1 MPKPS
6 GLEKERTAVTDFATH
21 DDSTTSPAAPV
32 VAYDEADWVL
42 PDEAGTLRSLTN
54 EDLPYENDAP
64 FNEDDEFSG
73 DDPQAEALSAL
84 PQRVPSYEVVRELNS
99 VLAAA
104 QGRPASELRALIS
117 QIRASSLVLAELP
130 EGIRYVYTGA
140 LEALEFEV
148 ACVSASALID
158 FADVPGLVNNDADV
172 AELVGNILQTALSGK
187 AAQKPAAS
195 FRALAE
201 RIQGSHARRR
211 YLEAVATI
219 DTLAPASVKLA
230 AHEKLIP
237 PTTQISVVRTSGT
250 VSAAELV
257 ERHLA
262 QSSDTLAVCHSS
274 GLRTLDLALTAPGEP
289 LHFIAP
295 GEQVVIAGA
304 TGTGKSSMMVTLARS
319 AAQDEINWGFDET
332 PVIIAHTEE
341 ESLIKIRNLGI
352 LPGQRWHHLA
362 RKVHVT
368 MIGSSRKRLTE
379 MVYDLV
385 INAVIRSQS
394 SGRAV
399 TDFLPK
405 IGFLDYIQSVTET
418 GESEYE
424 ANNTTAELVLRGF
437 QAFNPEEIA
446 KFSGL
451 DFRTY
456 AGMPWPEGIEDHRM
470 AWVVFAQLKK
480 PDDENSLYY
489 KRNSSKHPL
498 SDFTLEDMSDTP
510 QWTDPVTGGK
520 YAWPV
525 RENDYRIF
533 KKNQIKG
540 SSKILDNASNIIL
553 LHRSRPTNNPS
564 SPAPGPDGRFHL
576 MDTRARLIFD
586 KTRNGSQVLYAP
598 LEFDVSPTGG
608 AQFFDDKAE
617 KALAEGRFKITEA
630 SHEVGDPMLPLRPAP
645 SPLSGTRY

>member
-1 MPKPS
+1 M
-6 GLEKERTAVTDFATH
+6 TDFPTH
-21 DDSTTSPAAPV
+21 DDSTTSSPAPL
-32 VAYDEADWVL
+32 AYDADDWAL
-42 PDEAGTLRSLTN
+42 PDEVGAIHSLTDD
-54 EDLPYENDAP
+54 DLPYEPAP
-64 FNEDDEFSG
+64 FDEDPGFDDE
-73 DDPQAEALSAL
+73 AEPAVGGQDRGQSE
-84 PQRVPSYEVVRELNS
+84 RVPPREIVRELNS
-99 VLAAA
+99 VLASSQA
-104 QGRPASELRALIS
+104 RPASELRALIS

-130 EGIRYVYTGA
+130 EDLRYAYTGV

-148 ACVSASALID
+148 ACVSQSAPID
-158 FADVPGLVNNDADV
+158 FSDIPGLVNNDQDV
-172 AELVGNILQTALSGK
+172 ADLVANIHQIAVSGTA
-187 AAQKPAAS
+187 ATKPAAA

-201 RIQGSHARRR
+201 RIQGSHARRK
-211 YLEAVATI
+211 YLEAVEAI

-230 AHEKLIP
+230 KHEELVP
-237 PTTQISVVRTSGT
+237 PTTQIAVVRESGT
-250 VSAAELV
+250 LSAAELI

-262 QSSDTLAVCHSS
+262 KNSGALSVGHSS
-274 GLRTLDLALTAPGEP
+274 GLRTLDLAFTAPGEP
-289 LHFIAP
+289 VHFIAP

-304 TGTGKSSMMVTLARS
+304 TGTGKSSLLVTLARS

-352 LPGQRWHHLA
+352 LPGSRWHHLA

-368 MIGSSRKRLTE
+368 MIGSSRRRLTE

-385 INAVIRSQS
+385 IAAVIRSQS
-394 SGRAV
+394 SGRAI

-424 ANNTTAELVLRGF
+424 ANNTTAELILRGF

-456 AGMPWPEGIEDHRM
+456 SGMPWPEGIEDHRM

-489 KRNSSKHPL
+489 KKNSRAHPL
-498 SDFTLEDMSDTP
+498 LDFTLEDLSDHP
-510 QWTDPVTGGK
+510 QWIDPDTG
-520 YAWPV
+520 APCTWAV
-525 RENDYRIF
+525 LENDYRIF
-533 KKNQIKG
+533 RKNQIKG
-540 SSKILDNASNIIL
+540 SSKILDNATNIVL
-553 LHRSRPTNNPS
+553 LHRSRPTNNPAQ
-564 SPAPGPDGRFHL
+564 PTPGPDGRVHL
-576 MDTRARLIFD
+576 TDTRARLIYD
-586 KTRNGSQVLYAP
+586 KTRNGSQVMYAP
-598 LEFDVSPTGG
+598 LEFDISPTGG
-608 AQFFDDKAE
+608 AQFFDGHAE
-617 KALAEGRFKITEA
+617 KALAEGRFHITAA
-630 SHEVGDPMLPLRPAP
+630 SYEPGDPMLPIRPTP